1 MLTSGRMGALSWLLA
16 ALAVFG
22 IARIIP
28 SGRRSNYLRELL
40 VVLLAATLFGTI
52 ATALDF
58 GGWRTLDWRSALF
71 VLLGALTAVGGYRA
85 LRLASAV

>member
-1 MLTSGRMGALSWLLA
+1 MGAVSWLLS

-28 SGRRSNYLRELL
+28 SGRRPDYLRELL
-40 VVLLAATLFGTI
+40 VALLAGTVFAAI

-58 GGWRTLDWRSALF
+58 GGWRALDWRSALF

-85 LRLASAV
+85 VRLARA

>member
-1 MLTSGRMGALSWLLA
+1 MGAVSWLLS

-40 VVLLAATLFGTI
+40 VALMAATLFGTI

-71 VLLGALTAVGGYRA
+71 VFLGALTAVGGYRA
-85 LRLASAV
+85 LCLASAV

>member
-1 MLTSGRMGALSWLLA
+1 MGAVSWLLS
-16 ALAVFG
+16 ALAVFA

-40 VVLLAATLFGTI
+40 VAMMAGALFAAI

-58 GGWRTLDWRSALF
+58 GGWRALDWRSSTF
-71 VLLGALTAVGGYRA
+71 VLLGGLTAVGGYRS
-85 LRLASAV
+85 LRLARA